1 MAREKS
7 LVRKV
12 LENDAITAAKIRIAN
27 QKIERSAQ
35 KLQEDIKTSNF
46 VQATIKDADK
56 RIGQQAVEKLKSM
69 GSLREG
75 E

>member
-27 QKIERSAQ
+27 EKIDRSAQ
-35 KLQEDIKTSNF
+35 KLQDDIKTSNF
-46 VQATIKDADK
+46 V
-56 RIGQQAVEKLKSM
+56 
-69 GSLREG
+69 
-75 E
+75 